1 MNSKLAYRVEPDITP
16 ERIDSDPPQDY
27 EDLTRPSPLGP
38 DTPHTLSHSTFCG
51 LDRTLEPSKEPFAG
65 MNDRCCICSTPASK
79 DEFMTRLC
87 CNRVVGSICFEETLL
102 EDRKCCLCQAHPYK
116 SDVQYLDALLD
127 GAFVYKFHFIPT
139 TSRDDSDNKAE
150 VETARTACL
159 EETKG
164 FSTGSLVA
172 DDQPRLSD
180 DSKPPIA
187 DATKKQRDPGSK
199 AFHRYGETEH
209 GG

>member
-1 MNSKLAYRVEPDITP
+1 
-16 ERIDSDPPQDY
+16 
-27 EDLTRPSPLGP
+27 
-38 DTPHTLSHSTFCG
+38 
-51 LDRTLEPSKEPFAG
+51 
-65 MNDRCCICSTPASK
+65 MNDRCCVCSTPASK
-79 DEFMTRLC
+79 EEFMTTPC
-87 CNRVVGSICFEETLL
+87 CIRVVGSICFEETLL

-116 SDVQYLDALLD
+116 SDVQYLNALLD

-139 TSRDDSDNKAE
+139 TSQDDSDNKAE

-187 DATKKQRDPGSK
+187 DATKKQRDPAPRRSTDMEKRSTADDGRKYSK
-199 AFHRYGETEH
+199 CETVVSSEIRREIWLCMECTLAGNAYKIQCLAFCKPGQC
-209 GG
+209 